1 MTFAKIL
8 LVIYGVVTAAFG
20 AWALA
25 APQSLAGLLGY
36 TLQTPGAVTEL
47 RAFYGGLELALGGYW
62 LLAALRRDML
72 AAGLLS
78 MILVWGFVAASRAIG
93 FAIDGGIVTPSIVA
107 LVTEVAGFV
116 LAAAALRR
124 LPAPHRGPVH

>member
-8 LVIYGVVTAAFG
+8 LVVYGVVTAAFG

-36 TLQTPGAVTEL
+36 TLLTPGAVTEL

-78 MILVWGFVAASRAIG
+78 MILVWGFVA
-93 FAIDGGIVTPSIVA
+93 
-107 LVTEVAGFV
+107 LVTEVAGLV
-116 LAAAALRR
+116 LAAVALRR